1 MTQTNRSAVFVGDIM
16 TQPVAVI
23 DSSTRVREA
32 MELMRRHH
40 IRHLPVVNNGLL
52 EGFLSQNDLRETL
65 GFQTDE
71 WLVKER
77 LDWAVFRVMNEDGPR
92 LNPQRPIRDAIDLF
106 LATKAG
112 AIPVVEEGSGQLVG
126 ILSNL
131 DVLRAARD
139 LFSSQNGPM
148 ANASICVRSKHATA
162 SDGRCTMG
170 SFSLNEVFRI
180 TGMPVN
186 SLNRL
191 IRS

>member
-1 MTQTNRSAVFVGDIM
+1 MTPATRSAVFVGDIM

-65 GFQTDE
+65 GFQADE

-112 AIPVVEEGSGQLVG
+112 AIPVVEEGS
-126 ILSNL
+126 
-131 DVLRAARD
+131 
-139 LFSSQNGPM
+139 
-148 ANASICVRSKHATA
+148 
-162 SDGRCTMG
+162 
-170 SFSLNEVFRI
+170 
-180 TGMPVN
+180 
-186 SLNRL
+186 
-191 IRS
+191 